1 MTGSTTGG
9 DRESL
14 TSDNVGYFSR
24 AGEKATS
31 SCAGPTGTVPES
43 PGTPVGKRGKPR
55 TPAWSWTAESQRS
68 PYGVIPLRGDAVA
81 IVGLRKSPEYNG
93 RVGVVKLEPLHNQL
107 TGRCNL
113 KRKPRYSI
121 VLPGWS
127 QVLNLQLENLC
138 VLEKHTVPVQMVHGR
153 AGIEFHKDDCG
164 WLVTRVSREP
174 GQPSIRRRDIVIAV
188 EETSLMHRTEREQVQ
203 IMKERFV
210 RDGVM
215 VTVLRTPLRNR
226 SRRER
231 ARLEREKRKD
241 KEREPRKLPHE
252 VHERISELYTAVCRA
267 AGQDVRRALKTTIA
281 TIRLGMEPGTSRDGQ
296 LEAWVQSQV
305 ELLCAR
311 CGISRRGDRQ
321 RRDRQIGRAHV

>member
-1 MTGSTTGG
+1 
-9 DRESL
+9 
-14 TSDNVGYFSR
+14 
-24 AGEKATS
+24 
-31 SCAGPTGTVPES
+31 
-43 PGTPVGKRGKPR
+43 
-55 TPAWSWTAESQRS
+55 
-68 PYGVIPLRGDAVA
+68 
-81 IVGLRKSPEYNG
+81 
-93 RVGVVKLEPLHNQL
+93 
-107 TGRCNL
+107 
-113 KRKPRYSI
+113 
-121 VLPGWS
+121 
-127 QVLNLQLENLC
+127 
-138 VLEKHTVPVQMVHGR
+138 
-153 AGIEFHKDDCG
+153 
-164 WLVTRVSREP
+164 
-174 GQPSIRRRDIVIAV
+174 
-188 EETSLMHRTEREQVQ
+188 MHRTEREQVQ

-226 SRRER
+226 AAASVRDWSVRE
-231 ARLEREKRKD
+231 KD

-321 RRDRQIGRAHV
+321 RRDRRRSSQRPEAKRHARKSLGKH